1 MAKKDDA
8 PQKKQSTWSIIKTM
22 YTYTAK
28 VDKPLP
34 WLLALCFI
42 VPIAVFVVLGLVFHW
57 NVVSWVLFMVLA
69 VMLGLLLGTFV
80 LGKRFDRAAYAKMDG
95 TPGAGLQI
103 LQGLNKRGYFF
114 FERPIW
120 GDRDMNIISLGTG
133 YQGIYLVGEGNAS
146 KITPAMNTI
155 EKEIKRQMQGS
166 AIDFNKIIIGA
177 QNDSKEQIKAA
188 RESGR
193 PVHVTLNR
201 LQSLVAPTFKRRN
214 LTKPELE
221 QINGRLRTYVK
232 RKETMNLPK
241 GMDPTRMKINR
252 RAMRGR

>member
-34 WLLALCFI
+34 WILALCVL
-42 VPIAVFVVLGLVFHW
+42 VPIVVFVVLGFLLHW
-57 NVVSWVLFMVLA
+57 GVVSWVLFMIVA
-69 VMLGLLLGTFV
+69 VMLGILLGTLV
-80 LGKRFDRAAYAKMDG
+80 LGKRFDKAAYAKMDG

-114 FERPIW
+114 FDKPIW

-133 YQGIYLVGEGNAS
+133 YQGIYLVGEGDS
-146 KITPAMNTI
+146 GKIAPAMGTI
-155 EKEIKRQMQGS
+155 EKEIRRQMQGS
-166 AIDFNKIIIGA
+166 AINFNKIIVGNE
-177 QNDSKEQIKAA
+177 NDSKEQIKKA
-188 RESGR
+188 RENDR
-193 PVHVTLNR
+193 PIHVKLNR
-201 LQSLVAPTFKRRN
+201 LQATVAPAFGRRN

-241 GMDPTRMKINR
+241 GMDPSRMKINR